1 MACYCSLKARL
12 SGGDGSRTG
21 QDLDKLMKAGW
32 CVDKNGKS
40 YVLILN
46 TKDRPNTTPTVRAIC
61 TFAIDFS
68 VFRPFSRFSLV
79 YEGH

>member
-1 MACYCSLKARL
+1 MLLFTESLIEWRWFKNR
-12 SGGDGSRTG
+12 SGPG
-21 QDLDKLMKAGW
+21 QINEGW
-32 CVDKNGKS
+32 LVCVGKKGKS
-40 YVLILN
+40 YVLMLN

-61 TFAIDFS
+61 TFAIYFL